1 MDKKKKDSG
10 DWQHFSCCFCC
21 VCLLCLQNSPA
32 LFWLPSR
39 HRLPHTEGWQ

>member
-32 LFWLPSR
+32 LFWLQSR